1 MLYKNFVG
9 GVWHDCATGELF
21 DNINPAH
28 NGQVIS
34 QFQKSAKVDIDRA
47 VEYAEAAFKFWRK
60 VPAPKRGEI
69 LFRAAEI
76 LVRDKECIAK

>member
-1 MLYKNFVG
+1 MIYKNYVG
-9 GVWHDCATGELF
+9 GVWHECSTGEVF
-21 DNINPAH
+21 DNVNPAH

-34 QFQKSAKVDIDRA
+34 QFQKSSKVDVDRA
-47 VEYAEAAFKFWRK
+47 VEYAHSAFQYWRK

-76 LVRDKECIAK
+76 LVRDGILCSR